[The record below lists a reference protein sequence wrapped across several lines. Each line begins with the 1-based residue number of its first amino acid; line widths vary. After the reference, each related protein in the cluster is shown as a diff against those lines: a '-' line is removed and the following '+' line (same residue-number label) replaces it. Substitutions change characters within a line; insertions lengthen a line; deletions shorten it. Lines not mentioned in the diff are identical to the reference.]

1 MLRARRLACGVFL
14 GACLLFGQ
22 SGKAGLDGAS
32 PQVQSLR
39 RVALVIGNAAYGPQS
54 LKNPPND
61 ARMVATCL
69 RGLQFEVKEVINGG
83 LEAMAQAVDAFV
95 ANLGP
100 GTVGLFYY
108 SGHGLEDKG
117 INYLVSTDFKGG
129 AASSAKY
136 KSLSANEVQERM
148 EERGSNLNILILDA
162 CRNNPADSG
171 ARALEGGLARMESQA
186 PGTVIVFATA
196 SKKTASDNPNE
207 ENGLFTKYL
216 LEGLDRPGLDL
227 RGLFDWVGMK
237 VYTASG
243 HEQMPFIYSSPL
255 MPFHFRDAD
264 YRAPGQPH
272 DATESL
278 RTATPDLP
286 VATGPQIEALTADY
300 LEVAKGGVVRLHAST
315 VTKQGRSLR
324 YQWSTSA
331 GIVESEGDSAILRA
345 DNLGGRGLSG
355 PISVMVS
362 VVDEKGHS
370 SSRSLEI
377 RLKEPVLEF
386 TADRVTIKPGESVK
400 LHWRAPGASRVRI
413 SPDFDHLTPEGE
425 KAVSPRRTQDYT
437 LTAEGPDR
445 TLSQQLTV
453 LVAPDIVAFEAVPA
467 SVPRCAQAMLR
478 WSVEGSSTTSIEPD
492 IGAVAPLHGYVFV
505 QPAKSTVYVLK
516 TSGPGGEARKE
527 LPVSVIDSDRSS
539 CGAR

>member
-1 MLRARRLACGVFL
+1 MIRARRLVCGGFL

-22 SGKAGLDGAS
+22 SGTAGLDGAS
-32 PQVQSLR
+32 SKAQSLR
-39 RVALVIGNAAYGPQS
+39 RVALVIGNAEYGPHS

-61 ARMVATCL
+61 ARKVAASL
-69 RGLQFEVKEVINGG
+69 RRLQFAVSEVINGG
-83 LEAMAQAVDAFV
+83 LEEMNLAVDAFV
-95 ANLGP
+95 ASLGS

-117 INYLVSTDFKGG
+117 VNFLVSTDFKGG
-129 AASSAKY
+129 ALASAKY

-148 EERGSNLNILILDA
+148 EEVGSSLNILILDA

-243 HEQMPFIYSSPL
+243 HEQMPFIYSSPM

-264 YRAPGQPH
+264 YRAPEQPQ

-278 RTATPDLP
+278 PTAAPDLP
-286 VATGPQIEALTADY
+286 ATKGPQIEDLRADY
-300 LEVAKGGVVRLHAST
+300 LEVATGGVVRLHASA
-315 VTKQGRSLR
+315 VNKQGKPLR

-331 GIVESEGDSAILRA
+331 GIVESEGDSATLRA
-345 DNLGGRGLSG
+345 DNLGARGLSG

-362 VVDEKGHS
+362 VIDEKGQS

-386 TADRVTIKPGESVK
+386 AADRMTIRPGESVK
-400 LHWRAPGASRVRI
+400 LHWKVPAGSRVRI
-413 SPDFDHLTPEGE
+413 SPDFDHLAPEGE
-425 KAVSPRRTQDYT
+425 KTVAPRRTQDYT
-437 LTAEGPDR
+437 LTAEGSGG
-445 TLSQQLTV
+445 THSQRITV
-453 LVAPDIVAFEAVPA
+453 LVAPEIVAFEAVPA
-467 SVPRCAQAMLR
+467 SIPRCAQAMLR
-478 WSVEGSSTTSIEPD
+478 WSVDGASTTSIDPD
-492 IGAVAPLHGYVFV
+492 IGTVALHGYLFV
-505 QPAKSTVYVLK
+505 QPLKSTVYVLK

-527 LPVSVIDSDRSS
+527 LPVAVTDSARSS
-539 CGAR
+539 CSAR